1 MISKSR
7 AFNDDWPDRP
17 GSNDEPAY
25 IISNDRLEEIRG
37 QKMYPFYD
45 KGGNDGNG
53 DFQTN
58 IRDTQPQLNK
68 QLNFLLPFYGF
79 GFNYTWL
86 SLHGYMSFSET
97 PLQFPE
103 YPLYFP
109 IRDWPRVDDP
119 SFMGIFY
126 SRCKIGQLNGN
137 EVEEYAR
144 RRPGVYFRLE
154 RDLYSRTDQFGVE
167 IRERAKWDIRES
179 MVGTETFEPKHIVI
193 ATWKNVSF
201 AGGIPSASRIVRFS
215 FFIKVPFEIM
225 SIFRPTLFNPSLSR
239 MKSELT
245 PFSFTSG
252 WDGLHILK
260 LVVILPKAKVVHQPL
275 WVSMLAMVP
284 ILTNTSLI
292 LR

>member
-1 MISKSR
+1 
-7 AFNDDWPDRP
+7 
-17 GSNDEPAY
+17 
-25 IISNDRLEEIRG
+25 
-37 QKMYPFYD
+37 MYPFFD

-58 IRDTQPQLNK
+58 IRDTQPQVNK

-86 SLHGYMSFSET
+86 SLHGYLSFSET

-103 YPLYFP
+103 YPLQFP

-201 AGGIPSASRIVRFS
+201 AGGIPSASRIVRVL
-215 FFIKVPFEIM
+215 KTM
-225 SIFRPTLFNPSLSR
+225 IFGV
-239 MKSELT
+239 K
-245 PFSFTSG
+245 
-252 WDGLHILK
+252 IQ
-260 LVVILPKAKVVHQPL
+260 I
-275 WVSMLAMVP
+275 
-284 ILTNTSLI
+284 
-292 LR
+292 